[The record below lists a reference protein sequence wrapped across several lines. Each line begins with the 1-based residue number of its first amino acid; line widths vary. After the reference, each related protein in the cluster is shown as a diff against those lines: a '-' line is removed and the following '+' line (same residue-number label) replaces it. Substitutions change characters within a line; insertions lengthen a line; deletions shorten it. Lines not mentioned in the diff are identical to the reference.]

1 MCSLIV
7 TLTTYNVN
15 IYVSEL
21 ILSGKNVNA
30 NNFNLWQHAVIMLGN
45 QIDSTIGFIMNQQ
58 VMNIDYSQISRIY
71 GIKTSLPQ
79 QPVYCGGP
87 MATEKV
93 TIIHSL
99 DYMISGSNQMNDH
112 CAITFNEQIA
122 NDIAQGKGPTFYK
135 IMLGFCSWQPGQLDA
150 ELDKKIWLEDDYNEI
165 VWSNYKRKSKMW
177 HRIIS
182 RNANKAS
189 DDFLN
194 SLVPY

>member
-1 MCSLIV
+1 M
-7 TLTTYNVN
+7 
-15 IYVSEL
+15 SEL

-30 NNFNLWQHAVIMLGN
+30 NNFNLWQHSVIMLGN

-71 GIKTSLPQ
+71 GIKTPLPQ

-99 DYMISGSNQMNDH
+99 DYMISGSNQMNDY

-122 NDIAQGKGPTFYK
+122 EDIARGKGPVHYK
-135 IMLGFCSWQPGQLDA
+135 IMLGFCSWQIGQLDA
-150 ELDKKIWLEDDYNEI
+150 EIDNKIWLEDDYNEI
-165 VWSNYKRKSKMW
+165 VWANYKRKSKMW
-177 HRIIS
+177 HRILS
-182 RNANKAS
+182 RNANEAS
-189 DDFLN
+189 NNFLD
-194 SLVPY
+194 SLVPF

>member
-7 TLTTYNVN
+7 TLLTYNVN

-30 NNFNLWQHAVIMLGN
+30 QNFNLWQYAVIMLGN
-45 QIDSTIGFIMNQQ
+45 QLDSTIGFIMNQQ
-58 VMNIDYSQISRIY
+58 VMNIDYSQIGRIY
-71 GIKTSLPQ
+71 GIKTELPK

-87 MATEKV
+87 MSTEKV

-99 DYMISGSNQMNDH
+99 DYVIPGTNQMNDY

-122 NDIAQGKGPTFYK
+122 NDIAHGRGPAQYK
-135 IMLGFCSWQPGQLDA
+135 IMLGFCSWQPGQLDS
-150 ELDKKIWLEDDYNEI
+150 EIDKKIWLEDDHDDI

-182 RNANKAS
+182 KNANKAS
-189 DDFLN
+189 NDFLN
-194 SLVPY
+194 SLVPF